1 MEPGDHSP
9 GGPGSADPLGRESID
24 ALRNRVVRSVRRQC
38 PGWLAHQADDIVQNV
53 LAQLVKKL
61 RKSETNPGISAM
73 YVEKAAYGATVDAIR
88 RLSRRRESPAE
99 SDSLENTR
107 SSAAGPDGLVAAL
120 EIGRGIRDCL
130 AGLIPPRRLG
140 VTLYLQGCTVPEIAE
155 RRRWKFKR
163 AHNLVYRGLADLRRC
178 LETKGLAP

>member
-1 MEPGDHSP
+1 MDSEDNPGDPAASTSP
-9 GGPGSADPLGRESID
+9 LARESVD
-24 ALRNRVVRSVRRQC
+24 TLRHRVVRAVRRQC

-61 RKSETNPGISAM
+61 RQGETNPGLSAM
-73 YVEKAAYGATVDAIR
+73 YVEKAAYGATVDEMR
-88 RLSRRRESPAE
+88 RLSRRRESQA
-99 SDSLENTR
+99 DTVSLER
-107 SSAAGPDGLVAAL
+107 AHSSAAGPEGLVAAL

-130 AGLIPPRRLG
+130 TGLIPPRRMG
-140 VTLYLQGCTVPEIAE
+140 VTLYLQGCTVPEIAK